1 MFQSFSEESIRYRF
15 FKMLK
20 DTPLEAR
27 VRYCNID
34 YDREI
39 AIVAELLE
47 EGRRKILGVG
57 RVSFEPDGKTGE
69 MVFIL
74 GDKWQNLGLGTE
86 MVGFVL
92 DIATEMH
99 FENVYAIMLPDNY
112 RALGLTKRMVSI

>member
-1 MFQSFSEESIRYRF
+1 MRIVES
-15 FKMLK
+15 L
-20 DTPLEAR
+20 A
-27 VRYCNID
+27 
-34 YDREI
+34 DRQ
-39 AIVAELLE
+39 VFVGKE